1 MIHTYKNAPLT
12 LAKYRTTGVSGESFI
27 LSTQSFLCE
36 SVEAS
41 LQSNVQPSYL
51 DGFQFATD
59 YSPTDLVQG
68 SLSITY
74 YLTGQDLLRDYFDD
88 NDSRIS
94 GNFGGMFFKEGKMSS
109 YSIAGQPNQ
118 PIKVNAEIVFFDQLS
133 GTFTP
138 SDTPAEEVQV
148 PNFYNF
154 QFTNNSQDEIGN
166 VNILNFNYSL
176 NNEIIPVKHL
186 NSTLPDSLLV
196 SQRNSQLQAEIDI
209 VSGTLPTSGLKVDL
223 SLDLKD
229 FGGNAI
235 YSLPITGVLNSKNI
249 STSIDDIVRS
259 NISVFSTQVSDQPT
273 ITDLTTS
280 GSDEFTYFEIY
291 GANLDSSQVIILD
304 DTFVQRAQ
312 DNLTTGQLK
321 NIRDNIFGQDII
333 RSAFSYID
341 SDGSPRLRF
350 YPPTGAIASYPEVV
364 TSVGKVKS
372 AILAIPYD
380 PGITIDGL
388 NPNPSAIGSLITI
401 SGSGFY
407 SIDEVRFG
415 GGVLSKN
422 FNTSDSALTKLS
434 VEVPDLAES
443 GFITVKSTRRDTSG
457 TSTVNFVPIP
467 QIDSASL
474 TTGVTGTLVTLSGLG
489 MNHVTGALFS
499 GSAACTAASNASA
512 QSVDVTVAEDAV
524 FGPIRISGALGTS
537 AISPFNF
544 TPIPL
549 LTGISPS
556 SVDPGDSISLTG
568 IGITTNLLYSPTS
581 DDRYLIT
588 FNGQDATG
596 LFKRTSNQGLTG
608 LVPLSAIDGTI
619 SPNRTASDL
628 YYSEASLVLK
638 TQAPIITGISLNSG
652 KGSTTEVVTLFG
664 TNLDSATGMS
674 FVSVRTNNRVE
685 ITGNRFSSTA
695 NATTF
700 RNISFFAP
708 DEGLQNIILKYDN
721 PVKETTGSGIGT
733 GFYYKTQPTIT
744 SFTPSSGVLGD
755 EITIQGTGFYSDNS
769 EFYFRNTAQG
779 NLLNSKSNYTF
790 LGDNTGVTIPLTN
803 NLSNF
808 FIDNTDNLITGSI
821 LATNGIGSASTGS
834 SFDLIP
840 TPFISGFA
848 PDSAEVGDT
857 VNVTGRSFFGATG
870 VHIIGATTTTAVP
883 TVTNPNNLS
892 FVVPNGATSGPITV
906 FATGGS
912 FSTNIKS
919 PSLTLKI
926 KAGDIVVSGFEPQPA
941 FVGLD
946 TVTITGTNLSTAFSL
961 RFSGYEGTEVSY
973 TRTNG
978 SPSLTGFKVDS
989 NATSGDY
996 IQFIP
1001 STIISGGNPLQ
1012 VVNADGRFSS
1022 SQNFE
1027 IANASDFLIVDG
1039 FSGFDGGTG
1048 DATGYYNKEMVV
1060 TGSGFNSTQPVVY
1073 FPSGSVNTIDT
1084 VKYFSG
1090 GNQTIISD
1098 NLIKLNLP
1106 SGINDTE
1113 SPRISGKIR
1122 DVSLISAFPVN
1133 LQVLPTIKGVSGSY
1147 SYEQGSAVEIS
1158 GLNDASYAQA
1168 ISGGAL
1174 SPTFTLK
1181 DPNGTDTTLGFNP
1194 TDLKIGITGLS
1205 FDGQKTV
1212 EYIADEIYI
1221 DNGSDGTYSTGQNFI
1236 NYDDK
1241 GNLSFQFSVSDRFFG
1256 TGRLFLVHPDDA
1268 DAIFSGDENGLL
1280 RSTEFF
1286 VNATGF
1292 NQSAT
1297 AKNFENLLFSEAITI
1312 TELEPTI
1319 TNFSPVIGVAG
1330 TTVTLNGTN
1339 LKGVTG
1345 LSIFSGSTES
1355 SPVANSSFS
1364 TQTSTQ
1370 LVFAAPTFSEQ
1381 SGQIKIRTNSYEVNS
1396 TDYFKYAASPEGGS
1410 IVPGTGQA
1418 GDTITVNVTA
1428 GLNDTQQLRLVTL
1441 DNVTVTGSFT
1451 IVDDTQLTFVIPSEG
1466 RLPAPQDVDVQTY
1479 NGVNSTSVGTLVV
1492 REDSKDI
1499 FGDVVVSG
1507 NLTVSG
1513 IISGTT
1519 GTFSQ
1524 RPSVNGTGVLLIGEA
1539 AGGGGSNVTVTGSST
1554 ISNADLTG
1562 VGGVTVTLEGETVKI
1577 SGAEAGSNLN
1587 FFDGPTKLSS
1597 ALTGLRF
1604 TGSAF
1609 TVSEIDTDY
1618 VEVFANSASF
1628 DTITGL
1634 FHSQV
1639 FTGDGST
1646 TLFELNQASSG
1657 HLYTIVS
1664 VGGLVQTPSGQTSGN
1679 YYIYDGTGLAFN
1691 TAPRNNS
1698 EIEVRQIGGISGPKG
1713 EQGIQGETGATG
1725 PTGAT
1730 GAAGPTG
1737 PAGADGTIIKITG
1750 SSQISTGDI
1759 TGVGNVTVTLEGDT
1773 VKISGAAGGSDLNI
1787 FDGSSKLSSAL
1798 TGLRF
1803 TGSAFTVSQID
1814 TDFVEIFA
1822 DSTSFDTATGAFH
1835 SDVYTGNGS
1844 ETLYE
1849 LTKACSGSLFA
1860 IVSIDGVVQ
1869 TPSGS
1874 ATNGNYYIYDGT
1886 GLKFITAPENLSE
1899 IEVRQIGGIAGPRGQ
1914 QGLPGADGAGTIKV
1928 TGSSELSTA
1937 DFTGVGNVTVTLDG
1951 STVKISG
1958 EAGGGSNTDVS
1969 VTGSSVLSTADF
1981 TGLGAVTITL
1991 DGSTVNVSGASSAG
2005 NPAGSN
2011 REIQFNDNGF
2021 FGSNSTF
2028 VALTGTNTVKVGI
2041 GTATPS
2047 YNLDVTGSLGA
2058 SVAFITTETVQDST
2072 IINATIT
2079 TGTVTNLV
2087 YSHQNVSNVTGQV
2100 IDFDSG
2106 NLITI
2111 TLTGD
2116 TTFSTTNRG
2125 AGKNVTARLLAG
2137 ASSRTISF
2145 DSDIVFVG
2153 LPLTGVEANKTTI
2166 LNFTSFGTSET
2177 DTVCAFESQY

>member
-12 LAKYRTTGVSGESFI
+12 LAKYRTTGVSGESFV

-176 NNEIIPVKHL
+176 NNEIIPVKYL

-273 ITDLTTS
+273 ITGLTTS

-350 YPPTGAIASYPEVV
+350 YPPNAATASYPEVV

-407 SIDEVRFG
+407 WIDEVRFG

-474 TTGVTGTLVTLSGLG
+474 ITGVTGTLVTLSGLG

-499 GSAACTAASNASA
+499 GSAACTAVSNASA

-652 KGSTTEVVTLFG
+652 KGSPTEVVTLFG

-708 DEGLQNIILKYDN
+708 DEGLQNIILKYDD

-790 LGDNTGVTIPLTN
+790 LGDNTGVTIFLTN

-840 TPFISGFA
+840 PPFISGFS

-870 VHIIGATTTTAVP
+870 VHVIGATTTTAVP

-919 PSLTLKI
+919 PSLTLTI

-941 FVGLD
+941 FIGLD
-946 TVTITGTNLSTAFSL
+946 TVTITGTNLLTAFRL

-973 TRTNG
+973 TRTDG
-978 SPSLTGFKVDS
+978 SPSLTQFKVDS
-989 NATSGDY
+989 NATSGNY

-1012 VVNADGRFSS
+1012 VVNTDGRFSS

-1168 ISGGAL
+1168 ISGGLL

-1181 DPNGTDTTLGFNP
+1181 DPNGTDRSLGLNP

-1212 EYIADEIYI
+1212 EYIADEIYV
-1221 DNGSDGTYSTGQNFI
+1221 DNGSDGTYSAGQNFI

-1256 TGRLFLVHPDDA
+1256 TGRLFLVHSDDA
-1268 DAIFSGDENGLL
+1268 DAIFSGDENGVL

-1381 SGQIKIRTNSYEVNS
+1381 SGQIKIRTSSYEVNS

-1441 DNVTVTGSFT
+1441 DDVTVTGSFT

-1492 REDSKDI
+1492 REDSKDV

-1618 VEVFANSASF
+1618 VEVFADSASF

-1725 PTGAT
+1725 AT
-1730 GAAGPTG
+1730 GPTG

-1869 TPSGS
+1869 TPSGF

-2100 IDFDSG
+2100 IDFDSR

>member
-1 MIHTYKNAPLT
+1 MIHTYKNAPLS
-12 LAKYRTTGVSGESFI
+12 LAKYKTTGVSGESFI

-36 SVEAS
+36 SIEAS

-51 DGFQFATD
+51 NGFQFATD
-59 YSPTDLVQG
+59 YSATDLVQG
-68 SLSITY
+68 SLRITY

-94 GNFGGMFFKEGKMSS
+94 GNFGGLFFKEGKMSS

-118 PIKVNAEIVFFDQLS
+118 PIKVSADITFFDQLS

-138 SDTPAEEVQV
+138 TDTTAEEVQV

-176 NNEIIPVKHL
+176 NNEIIAVKNL
-186 NSTLPDSLLV
+186 NSTLADSLLV
-196 SQRNSQLQAEIDI
+196 GQRSSQLQAEIDI
-209 VSGTLPTSGLKVDL
+209 VSGTLPTSGLKVNL

-229 FGGNAI
+229 FAGNTI

-249 STSIDDIVRS
+249 STAIDDIVRS
-259 NISVFSTQVSDQPT
+259 NISIFSTQVSDQPT
-273 ITDLTTS
+273 ITDLTTN

-304 DTFVQRAQ
+304 DTVVQRVQ

-321 NIRDNIFGQDII
+321 KIRDNIFGEDIV

-350 YPPTGAIASYPEVV
+350 YAPNGAIASYPEVV

-372 AILAIPYD
+372 AILASPYD
-380 PGITIDGL
+380 PGIAIENLD
-388 NPNPSAIGSLITI
+388 PNPAAIGSLITI

-407 SIDEVRFG
+407 SIDEISFG
-415 GGVLSKN
+415 GGALSKN
-422 FNTSDSALTKLS
+422 FTTSNFALTKLS
-434 VEVPDLAES
+434 VEVPNLAES
-443 GFITVKSTRRDTSG
+443 GFITVKSNRRNTSG
-457 TSTVNFVPIP
+457 TSTINFVPIP

-499 GSAACTAASNASA
+499 GSAACTATSNASA
-512 QSVDVTVAEDAV
+512 QSVDIIVAEDAV
-524 FGPIRISGALGTS
+524 FGPITISGALGTS
-537 AISPFNF
+537 TISDFNF

-549 LTGISPS
+549 LTGTFPLT
-556 SVDPGDSISLTG
+556 VDPGDFISLTG
-568 IGITTNLLYSPTS
+568 VGITSSLLYSPTS
-581 DDRYLIT
+581 DDRYLVT
-588 FNGQDATG
+588 FNGLNATG
-596 LFKRTSNQGLTG
+596 LFKRTSDQGLTG
-608 LVPLSAIDGTI
+608 LVPSTAINGTI
-619 SPNRTASDL
+619 SLNRTASDY
-628 YYSEASLVLK
+628 YYSEANLSLL
-638 TQAPIITGISLNSG
+638 TQAPIITGISLKSG
-652 KGSTTEVVTLFG
+652 VNNLVNLLG
-664 TNLDSATGMS
+664 TNLENTTGMS
-674 FVSVRTNNRVE
+674 FVSVRTNKRVE
-685 ITGNRFSSTA
+685 ITGTYFSVGETL
-695 NATTF
+695 TF
-700 RNISFFAP
+700 RDLSYFSP
-708 DEGLQNIILKYDN
+708 DEGLQNIILKYDD

-744 SFTPSSGVLGD
+744 SFTPSSGILGT
-755 EITIQGTGFYSDNS
+755 EITIQGTGFYPKDSL
-769 EFYFRNTAQG
+769 FYFKNTSQG
-779 NLLNSKSNYTF
+779 NLLNSKPNYTF
-790 LGDNTGVTIPLTN
+790 LGDNTGVKISLANSLNYLFTDN
-803 NLSNF
+803 
-808 FIDNTDNLITGSI
+808 IDNLVTGAI
-821 LATNGIGSASTGS
+821 LATNTIGSPSTGA

-840 TPFISGFA
+840 PPFISGFA

-870 VHIIGATTTTAVP
+870 VHIIGVSTTTAVP

-892 FVVPNGATSGPITV
+892 FVVPNGATSGPITI
-906 FATGGS
+906 FTTGGS
-912 FSTNIKS
+912 FSTSIKS
-919 PSLTLKI
+919 PSLILTI

-941 FVGLD
+941 FIGLD
-946 TVTITGTNLSTAFSL
+946 TVTITGTNLSTAFGL
-961 RFSGYEGTEVSY
+961 RFSGYEGAEVSY
-973 TRTNG
+973 TRTEG
-978 SPSLTGFKVDS
+978 SPSLTQFKVDS

-996 IQFIP
+996 IQFIA
-1001 STIISGGNPLQ
+1001 STTISGGNPLQ
-1012 VVNADGRFSS
+1012 VVNVDGRFSS

-1027 IANASDFLIVDG
+1027 IANAQDFLIIDG
-1039 FSGFDGGTG
+1039 FSGFDNGTG
-1048 DATGYYNKEMVV
+1048 DATGYYNKEMLV

-1073 FPSGSVNTIDT
+1073 FASGSVNTIDP
-1084 VKYFSG
+1084 VEYFSG

-1098 NLIKLNLP
+1098 NLIRLNLP
-1106 SGINDTE
+1106 SGINDAE
-1113 SPRISGKIR
+1113 PIKISGKIR
-1122 DVSLISAFPVN
+1122 DASLVSAFPVN

-1168 ISGGAL
+1168 ISGGLL

-1221 DNGSDGTYSTGQNFI
+1221 DNGGGGAYSAGQNFI
-1236 NYDDK
+1236 NYDGK

-1256 TGRLFLVHPDDA
+1256 TGRLFLVHPDDT
-1268 DAIFSGDENGLL
+1268 DAIFSGDENGVL

-1286 VNATGF
+1286 ANATGF

-1297 AKNFENLLFSEAITI
+1297 AKNFENLLFSETITI

-1319 TNFSPVIGVAG
+1319 INFSPVVGVAG

-1370 LVFAAPTFSEQ
+1370 LVFAAPVFGEQ

-1396 TDYFKYAASPEGGS
+1396 TDYFKYATSPDGGS

-1418 GDTITVNVTA
+1418 GDTITVNASA

-1513 IISGTT
+1513 FISGTT

-1539 AGGGGSNVTVTGSST
+1539 AGGG
-1554 ISNADLTG
+1554 
-1562 VGGVTVTLEGETVKI
+1562 
-1577 SGAEAGSNLN
+1577 SNLN
-1587 FFDGPTKLSS
+1587 FFDGTTKLSS

-1618 VEVFANSASF
+1618 VEVFANSTSF

-1639 FTGDGST
+1639 FTGDDST
-1646 TLFELNQASSG
+1646 TLFQLSQASSG

-1679 YYIYDGTGLAFN
+1679 YYIYDGTGLVFN

-1713 EQGIQGETGATG
+1713 EQGIQGETG

-1730 GAAGPTG
+1730 GATG

-1759 TGVGNVTVTLEGDT
+1759 TGVGNVTVTLEGNT
-1773 VKISGAAGGSDLNI
+1773 VKISGAAGGSDLNL

-1822 DSTSFDTATGAFH
+1822 DSTSFDTITGLFH

-1886 GLKFITAPENLSE
+1886 GLKFITAPENQSE

-1914 QGLPGADGAGTIKV
+1914 QGLPGADGSGIIKV

-1951 STVKISG
+1951 NTVKISG
-1958 EAGGGSNTDVS
+1958 AAGGGSNTDVS
-1969 VTGSSVLSTADF
+1969 VTGSSVLSTADL
-1981 TGLGAVTITL
+1981 TGVGNVTVTL
-1991 DGSTVNVSGASSAG
+1991 DGNTVKISGAAG
-2005 NPAGSN
+2005 GGSGSPAGSN
-2011 REIQFNDNGF
+2011 KEIQFNDNGS
-2021 FGSNSTF
+2021 FGSTNKF
-2028 VALTGTNTVKVGI
+2028 VIQTGVQNRVGI
-2041 GTATPS
+2041 GTNTPI
-2047 YNLDVTGSLGA
+2047 YDLDVTGTIGA
-2058 SVAFITTETVQDST
+2058 TNAILASST
-2072 IINATIT
+2072 ITNLTAPNATIT
-2079 TGTVTNLV
+2079 SGTVTNLI
-2087 YSHQNVSNVTGQV
+2087 YTHQTVTNVTGQV
-2100 IDFDSG
+2100 IDFDLA
-2106 NLITI
+2106 NLISI
-2111 TLTGD
+2111 QLTGD

-2125 AGKNVTARLLAG
+2125 AGKNVTIRLLG
-2137 ASSRTISF
+2137 DTLNRNLYFNNSITMIG
-2145 DSDIVFVG
+2145 DVPTG
-2153 LPLTGVEANKTTI
+2153 LVANKVAL
-2166 LNFTSFGTSET
+2166 LNFTSFGTAET
-2177 DTVCAFESQY
+2177 DTIGAYEKEI